1 MKNKK
6 ILSICIIAVIG
17 FASFMLMPYVHAAY
31 DCPIQYAGDT
41 SINGNNASQPAA
53 TDHDQLVACCYQAAK
68 EPFGGVSCRPIDKF
82 LQQLGSAIKCE
93 TTANLT
99 AIAETQQNA
108 NKLNFNCFTGATPAT
123 CRDGW
128 CMLTGTCTKQTGYS
142 CPQGSP
148 YRQDICPGGCGSCLP
163 DYVYCPG
170 NVATD
175 PGTCTTAIDCAN
187 QNHVCQAKQY
197 GPGVYS
203 ESAAG
208 SCKNLG
214 KDVANYCDGTCTG
227 CAAGYTESGRTLG
240 ACISFAQRFIEIF
253 EDGLTWLGG
262 IQKTI
267 PVELYAGGKIDKMQ
281 AIYDYT
287 PTTTKEK
294 QDDVYLKADIAG
306 NLDWSNQDIPP
317 SIRQFVNNY
326 TTCDFSKGDAD
337 CLAGQ
342 FCGTDG
348 LCHGSGAL
356 NSACTNSSQCSY
368 GLYCEAGLCVK
379 NALMPGPLFVGLTA
393 FQYDGSRG
401 GYKTANDLCISNYS
415 GSHICT
421 SDEIINSYVVNAT
434 TLSGVS
440 GSAWINHGP
449 PAYINY
455 VANDCNGWADN
466 SNGTIFA
473 TLWNFTNKNFKV
485 ATCNLQRKFA
495 CCK

>member
-128 CMLTGTCTKQTGYS
+128 CMLTGTCTVQTGYS

-148 YRQDICPGGCGSCLP
+148 YRQDICPGGCGACLP
-163 DYVYCPG
+163 DYVYCPV

-203 ESAAG
+203 ESATG

-214 KDVANYCDGTCTG
+214 KDVANYCTGACTG

-240 ACISFAQRFIEIF
+240 ACIPFAQRFIEIF
-253 EDGLTWLGG
+253 QDGLTWLGG
-262 IQKTI
+262 QTWLGN
-267 PVELYAGGKIDKMQ
+267 VHS
-281 AIYDYT
+281 YDYSVTGPAGLKDVFLKSDVAETINFDNVCNRTDMINILDGLVRTCTISTDCNTGESCSSNGICYT
-287 PTTTKEK
+287 PGATSSACV
-294 QDDVYLKADIAG
+294 D
-306 NLDWSNQDIPP
+306 S
-317 SIRQFVNNY
+317 S
-326 TTCDFSKGDAD
+326 D
-337 CLAGQ
+337 CELCYA
-342 FCGTDG
+342 CGTDG
-348 LCHGSGAL
+348 K
-356 NSACTNSSQCSY
+356 CTNTDQPLR
-368 GLYCEAGLCVK
+368 GIG
-379 NALMPGPLFVGLTA
+379 GLFVGLTA
-393 FQYDGSRG
+393 STYTGNLNNAAQT
-401 GYKTANDLCISNYS
+401 GYAEANNLCNSAFTD
-415 GSHICT
+415 SHICT
-421 SDEIINSYVVNAT
+421 SHEIINSYNNVVPGLLSAPAMMWVNNGAPGYSA
-434 TLSGVS
+434 TLS
-440 GSAWINHGP
+440 
-449 PAYINY
+449 
-455 VANDCNGWADN
+455 NDCSGWSTNDIATYGSVINISKPGKIAN
-466 SNGTIFA
+466 SFYIQPCEF
-473 TLWNFTNKNFKV
+473 LFP
-485 ATCNLQRKFA
+485 FA